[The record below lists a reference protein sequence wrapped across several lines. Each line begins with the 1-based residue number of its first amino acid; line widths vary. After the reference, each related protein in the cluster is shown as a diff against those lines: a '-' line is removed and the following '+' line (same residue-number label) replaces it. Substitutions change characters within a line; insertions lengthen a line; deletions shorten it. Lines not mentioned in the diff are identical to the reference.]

1 MKKDRRIPTILGL
14 FLLFIG
20 VFTGVILVRNASRW
34 LVGAKPEITPKQIK
48 ITNITDSSF
57 TVSWITDEQTAGF
70 VQYGTGGELSLTA
83 LDDRDQLS
91 GQQGKFWTHH
101 ITLKNLKPA
110 TNYFF
115 KINSG
120 GKTFDNNGQPYQVLT
135 APTIGGTM
143 PPNDVAYGTITK
155 QDGSPA
161 EGIIVYLS
169 LANATPLSTL
179 TKASGSWVI
188 PLNLA
193 RSADLSSWVVYDK
206 EASVEEI
213 FVQGGPAGTA
223 TAVAVTKYDSP
234 LPTITLGSNFDF
246 RKAPSQPTP
255 TSGQSSS
262 SSRFSV
268 EEGVPP
274 SASLTIIN
282 PSEGEKVSTSIPEF
296 LGTGPAGESLT
307 ITVNSPETLTSQV
320 TINEDGTWSW
330 VPPSGLSPGQHTVT
344 ASLADGRKITR
355 SFTVLAAGSSDLP
368 SFTASPSATITPT
381 ITPTPTPTPL
391 PSLTPTPTSTTSA
404 RVSHPSTEGGIPRP
418 GNLTPT
424 FLFSIMGGGLI
435 ILGILS
441 NILLRKT

>member
-1 MKKDRRIPTILGL
+1 MRKDRRIPTILGL
-14 FLLFIG
+14 FILLIG
-20 VFTGVILVRNASRW
+20 GLAGLLLVKNAPRW

-48 ITNITDSSF
+48 ITNLTDNSF
-57 TVSWITDEQTAGF
+57 TVSWITDEQTVGF
-70 VQYGTGGELSLTA
+70 VQYGAGRELSFTA

-91 GQQGKFWTHH
+91 GQQGKFWAHH
-101 ITLKNLKPA
+101 ATLKNLKPA

-135 APTIGGTM
+135 APTVQGTM
-143 PPNDVAYGTITK
+143 PTNDVAYGIILK

-161 EGIIVYLS
+161 EGVIVYLS
-169 LANATPLSTL
+169 LANAAPLSTL

-193 RSADLSSWVVYDK
+193 RSADLSSWATYDK

-234 LPTITLGSNFDF
+234 LPTITLGGSFDF
-246 RKAPSQPTP
+246 RKAPPQPTP

-268 EEGVPP
+268 EEGTSP
-274 SASLTIIN
+274 SVSLTIIN
-282 PSEGEKVSTSIPEF
+282 PSEGEEVNTSKPEF

-307 ITVNSPETLTSQV
+307 IAINSPETLTSQV

-330 VPPSGLSPGQHTVT
+330 VPPSDLSPGQHTVT
-344 ASLADGRKITR
+344 VSLADGRKITR
-355 SFTVLAAGSSDLP
+355 SFRVLAVGSSDLP

-381 ITPTPTPTPL
+381 ITPTPTPIPL
-391 PSLTPTPTSTTSA
+391 LTLTPTPAPTTSA
-404 RVSHPSTEGGIPRP
+404 RISLPSTEGGIPQP
-418 GNLTPT
+418 GNLSPT

-441 NILLRKT
+441 NILLRKI